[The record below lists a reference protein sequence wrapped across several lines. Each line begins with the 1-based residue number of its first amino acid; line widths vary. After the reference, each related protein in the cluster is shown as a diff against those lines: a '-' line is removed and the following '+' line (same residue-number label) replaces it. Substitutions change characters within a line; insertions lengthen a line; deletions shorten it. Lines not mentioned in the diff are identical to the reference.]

1 MPLKINNLSWQT
13 SDPKTPEEY
22 LCQKNRSTAA
32 DLCIS
37 NQTAGGGEEGGGRK
51 PEGGQ
56 GGRQG
61 EPRYRK
67 QTNKQTNKQINKH
80 EKLPEKSPKHES
92 R

>member
-37 NQTAGGGEEGGGRK
+37 NQTAGGGEEGGGVGSQREGK
-51 PEGGQ
+51 EGGK
-56 GGRQG
+56 
-61 EPRYRK
+61 ENLV
-67 QTNKQTNKQINKH
+67 TENKQTNKQINK
-80 EKLPEKSPKHES
+80 
-92 R
+92 